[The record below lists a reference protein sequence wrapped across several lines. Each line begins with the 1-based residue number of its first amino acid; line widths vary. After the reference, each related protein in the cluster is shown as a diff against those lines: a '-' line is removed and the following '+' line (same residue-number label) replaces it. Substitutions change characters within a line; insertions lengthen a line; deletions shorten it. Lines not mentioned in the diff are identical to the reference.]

1 MIGDKREESDIGPKG
16 HTGKSPMQIFLY
28 VAGPTPKS
36 LDAIAN
42 LQHRLKALGDA
53 TFQFCGSFPVL
64 APLTICAK
72 PYLHHLTGTRG
83 PSVTR
88 PGLSPTRLWRS

>member
-1 MIGDKREESDIGPKG
+1 MIGDKREESDITPMG

-42 LQHRLKALGDA
+42 LNRICRNHRA
-53 TFQFCGSFPVL
+53 
-64 APLTICAK
+64 I
-72 PYLHHLTGTRG
+72 PY
-83 PSVTR
+83 VFK
-88 PGLSPTRLWRS
+88 